1 MKILLQNIQQT
12 NIFEYKGKKEIPCK
26 DMDLDCLPD
35 KDGHIPFGDYTK
47 CYYYDPEQGVC
58 PFVPF
63 DE

>member
-1 MKILLQNIQQT
+1 
-12 NIFEYKGKKEIPCK
+12 
-26 DMDLDCLPD
+26 MDLDCLPD